1 MLGVV
6 LLTVGGTALFIFYK
20 RQKTRRQAENEMEI
34 DENNFHADMDFQNVD
49 DEDLNGKNV
58 GENNTQITK
67 F

>member
-34 DENNFHADMDFQNVD
+34 DENPVYGDGSDPYAVVEL
-49 DEDLNGKNV
+49 EDTNDYYSS
-58 GENNTQITK
+58 T
-67 F
+67 